1 MDLSV
6 SWVTEVPTPYR
17 NYRYVRMAEIFP
29 RHGIGFDV
37 RYLAWTVPGRY
48 WVFEDE
54 DFGYPYRVFAGI
66 HPRVLGI
73 DMHANPSLLWRLL
86 RKPTDVVV
94 VGGYNSPTLALSP
107 FCSRNSI
114 RLLESE
120 SNPQS
125 ARWTAGPAG
134 WIKRA
139 LLHRYDGYMG
149 PGPRSFDLLCQL
161 DPAAAAKPFIEFPNL
176 IDERVFRDG
185 VARAR
190 AQRAEIRRELGVSE
204 RDQLWIC
211 PARLEEFK
219 GLHLFLPWLEGLHG
233 VQLLVAGEGS
243 LRSRLQ
249 AMIDSRSLPVRL
261 LGQKREDEM
270 VRLYAAAD
278 LFVLPSLRDP
288 NPLSAIEACAASLPI
303 LASRRIG
310 NFDQVLIEE
319 RSGWGFDPESPD
331 RDLVQRVAAL
341 SRDELRRRA
350 EFSAELYRDN
360 FDGDRCISRV
370 AEGIRDVHARHR
382 RQR

>member
-1 MDLSV
+1 PGCCTRQRVRGGLLPAQPPALRIRVPDVFDALFVHGRGAPGPDDSEGGGDRAGDIRLEGRPCAASGARGLALPAPQPRALGARAGGVLSRRMDLSV

-120 SNPQS
+120 STPQS

-185 VARAR
+185 V
-190 AQRAEIRRELGVSE
+190 
-204 RDQLWIC
+204 
-211 PARLEEFK
+211 
-219 GLHLFLPWLEGLHG
+219 
-233 VQLLVAGEGS
+233 
-243 LRSRLQ
+243 
-249 AMIDSRSLPVRL
+249 
-261 LGQKREDEM
+261 
-270 VRLYAAAD
+270 
-278 LFVLPSLRDP
+278 
-288 NPLSAIEACAASLPI
+288 
-303 LASRRIG
+303 
-310 NFDQVLIEE
+310 
-319 RSGWGFDPESPD
+319 
-331 RDLVQRVAAL
+331 
-341 SRDELRRRA
+341 
-350 EFSAELYRDN
+350 
-360 FDGDRCISRV
+360 
-370 AEGIRDVHARHR
+370 
-382 RQR
+382 

>member
-1 MDLSV
+1 
-6 SWVTEVPTPYR
+6 
-17 NYRYVRMAEIFP
+17 
-29 RHGIGFDV
+29 

-211 PARLEEFK
+211 PARLEVFK
-219 GLHLFLPWLEGLHG
+219 GLHLFLP
-233 VQLLVAGEGS
+233 S
-243 LRSRLQ
+243 L
-249 AMIDSRSLPVRL
+249 D
-261 LGQKREDEM
+261 
-270 VRLYAAAD
+270 
-278 LFVLPSLRDP
+278 
-288 NPLSAIEACAASLPI
+288 
-303 LASRRIG
+303 
-310 NFDQVLIEE
+310 
-319 RSGWGFDPESPD
+319 GWP
-331 RDLVQRVAAL
+331 
-341 SRDELRRRA
+341 
-350 EFSAELYRDN
+350 
-360 FDGDRCISRV
+360 
-370 AEGIRDVHARHR
+370 
-382 RQR
+382 